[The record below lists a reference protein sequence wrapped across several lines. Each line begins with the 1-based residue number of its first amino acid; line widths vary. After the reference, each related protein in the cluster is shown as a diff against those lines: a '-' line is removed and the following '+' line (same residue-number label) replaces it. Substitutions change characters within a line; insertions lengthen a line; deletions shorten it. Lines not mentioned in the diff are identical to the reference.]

1 MEVVAAF
8 RKPDGS
14 LTPDMTV
21 DEINQEKYLEYG
33 VTKQQ
38 VKSMFFKY
46 HKQLIEAANQ
56 GINVELKKKEDQA
69 RSA

>member
-1 MEVVAAF
+1 MEVMAAF
-8 RKPDGS
+8 RKPDGT

-21 DEINQEKYLEYG
+21 DEINQGKFKDYG
-33 VTKQQ
+33 VSEKQ